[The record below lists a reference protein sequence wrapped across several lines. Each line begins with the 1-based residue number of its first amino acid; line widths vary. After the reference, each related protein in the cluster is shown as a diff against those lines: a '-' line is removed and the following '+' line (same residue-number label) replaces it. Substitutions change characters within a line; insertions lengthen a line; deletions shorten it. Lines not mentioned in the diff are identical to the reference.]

1 MVVDT
6 QNITYDSRDYCHAI
20 IETQSNTLLCGCR
33 ATIIPQGVVKIKDL
47 AFVGIRGL
55 KYIFIPDSVQEIG
68 KCSFAYV
75 SGIES
80 IKVGKNNQYY
90 DSRNN
95 CNAIIETYSN
105 TLLLGCPATLIPES
119 VMRIGSFSFGDE
131 SDRAMSI
138 NIPEGIKEI
147 DERAFYN
154 CLSLESIIIPDSVE
168 KIGNEAFGRCQHL
181 KEVRLSIGI
190 MEIAKDLFADCIRL
204 EDIEIPISVSKI
216 GISAFYNCSLQ
227 EMTIPNG
234 VKNIGDYA
242 FNGCNNLVS
251 IKFLSRIDSI
261 GEGVFQRCNK
271 LANIYIP
278 VGTRQKYENMLP
290 EYREILMEELT
301 IENHK
306 GHRRVFCKK
315 ELEVVNRAKVV
326 QGQYTK
332 LVCFYMND
340 GCQKYIPLCK
350 QSNLS
355 IGDEVD
361 LNKAKLIE
369 FNDEGIY
376 YGLHVDG
383 YDDVQKYLVE
393 A

>member
-1 MVVDT
+1 
-6 QNITYDSRDYCHAI
+6 
-20 IETQSNTLLCGCR
+20 
-33 ATIIPQGVVKIKDL
+33 
-47 AFVGIRGL
+47 
-55 KYIFIPDSVQEIG
+55 
-68 KCSFAYV
+68 
-75 SGIES
+75 
-80 IKVGKNNQYY
+80 
-90 DSRNN
+90 
-95 CNAIIETYSN
+95 
-105 TLLLGCPATLIPES
+105 
-119 VMRIGSFSFGDE
+119 
-131 SDRAMSI
+131 
-138 NIPEGIKEI
+138 
-147 DERAFYN
+147 
-154 CLSLESIIIPDSVE
+154 
-168 KIGNEAFGRCQHL
+168 
-181 KEVRLSIGI
+181 
-190 MEIAKDLFADCIRL
+190 
-204 EDIEIPISVSKI
+204 
-216 GISAFYNCSLQ
+216 
-227 EMTIPNG
+227 MTIPNG

-315 ELEVVNRAKVV
+315 ELEVVNMAKVV

-340 GCQKYIPLCK
+340 GCQKYIPLCR
-350 QSNLS
+350 QSHLS

-361 LNKAKLIE
+361 LNMAKLIKLSG
-369 FNDEGIY
+369 EGIY
-376 YGLHVDG
+376 YGYIDGREYYDNNLVD
-383 YDDVQKYLVE
+383 